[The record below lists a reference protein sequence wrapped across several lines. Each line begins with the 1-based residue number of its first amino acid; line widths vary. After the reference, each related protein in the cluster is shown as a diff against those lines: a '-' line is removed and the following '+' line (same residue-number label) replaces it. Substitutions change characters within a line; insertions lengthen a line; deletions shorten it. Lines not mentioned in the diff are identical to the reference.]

1 MTDTEHSVDL
11 WTSVATTFKG
21 DDATILDLFNEPY
34 LDRAVSGSAQAW
46 TCWRDGGSA
55 CSGIGY
61 PVAGMQTLVN
71 AVRATGATNVIM
83 LGGLAYSNDL
93 TGWLQYKPSDPA
105 GNLVASWHSY
115 NFNTCS
121 SSSCWDSQLAPVAA
135 AVPLVAGEIGENDCA
150 SGYVSG
156 LMDWFDRHQAS
167 YLGWTWNTWP
177 CTSGPALIT
186 SYDGTPTAFG
196 AGIRAH
202 FLAAG

>member
-1 MTDTEHSVDL
+1 
-11 WTSVATTFKG
+11 
-21 DDATILDLFNEPY
+21 
-34 LDRAVSGSAQAW
+34 
-46 TCWRDGGSA
+46 
-55 CSGIGY
+55 
-61 PVAGMQTLVN
+61 MQTLVN

-83 LGGLAYSNDL
+83 LGGLAYSNDV

-121 SSSCWDSQLAPVAA
+121 SASCWDSQLAPVAA

-150 SGYVSG
+150 SGYVTG
-156 LMDWFDRHQAS
+156 LMDWLDRHQAS